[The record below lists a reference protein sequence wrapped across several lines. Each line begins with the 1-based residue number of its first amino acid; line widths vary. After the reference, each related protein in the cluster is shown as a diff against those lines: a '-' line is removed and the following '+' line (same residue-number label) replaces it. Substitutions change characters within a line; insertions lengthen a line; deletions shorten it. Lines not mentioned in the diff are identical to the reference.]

1 MSPMAARLK
10 ILLVEDDSADA
21 CMVQSCLSE
30 HRGNRLFSAD
40 LTIAQDLAHAGRL
53 IEQDFPDI
61 ILADLGLPDAQGAEA
76 LSSILQKAPDV
87 PIIVLSGNDD
97 EQLALVST
105 PAQLTTCRRRNSR
118 RLV

>member
-1 MSPMAARLK
+1 MAARLK

-53 IEQDFPDI
+53 IEQDLPDI

-76 LSSILQKAPDV
+76 LSSILQMAPNV
-87 PIIVLSGNDD
+87 PIIVLSGNDTN
-97 EQLALVST
+97 SWRWT
-105 PAQLTTCRRRNSR
+105 PSKPAQLTTCRRRNSR